1 MAFQK
6 FGKLILPIVVSI
18 CSLDVLYSF
27 FYGSYY
33 DISYQEPK
41 HLREEGFAR
50 NIKNMCQTEI
60 EKISIVGMLNS
71 YEYVEYFLNNHIN
84 VKGSNYF
91 PTSGCINDDSLDR
104 KRKEAEA
111 YLEKNLE
118 SLQNS
123 YREHLED
130 AKKYVFADD
139 SYEVKNTYIRVNY
152 DHNYYKESGKINV
165 EIGDR
170 IGGRISVFKIKEV
183 AGKPF
188 KQTQLYIKP
197 TNRQLDFL
205 SKSGAFDTYELKLN
219 IKLDSLKTITKEECD
234 YHQTRR
240 YPVYCIETNLV
251 KAEIVIVTRNDIGK
265 ESEPRILI
273 DTIPVEWEQATE

>member
-6 FGKLILPIVVSI
+6 FGKLILPIVVSV
-18 CSLDVLYSF
+18 CSLDVFYSF

-41 HLREEGFAR
+41 HLREKGFAR

-60 EKISIVGMLNS
+60 EKISIVNMLAS
-71 YEYVEYFLNNHIN
+71 YEYIGYFLNNHID
-84 VKGSNYF
+84 VKGSDYF
-91 PTSGCINDDSLDR
+91 PTSGCINDDSLYR

-139 SYEVKNTYIRVNY
+139 SYEVKNTYISVKY

-170 IGGRISVFKIKEV
+170 TSVFKIKEV

-205 SKSGAFDTYELKLN
+205 SKSGAFDTYELTVN

-234 YHQTRR
+234 YHTYGASR